1 MTAKTARLSQPG
13 RLDPILARARHAVR
27 ETLTPLIDDE
37 KTSDALVLVAC
48 SGGPDSLAL
57 AAATAFVAP
66 RLGLRAGAVIVD
78 HGLQEGSAQAAQQ
91 AAQQCRDL
99 GLDPITVRTTTVNLD
114 PGSGGLEGAARD
126 ARYQELS
133 NVQRETGAIAMLL
146 GHTLDDQAEQVLL
159 SIARGSGARSLAG
172 IPARRGTYVRPFL
185 EMRRTEIDHICAHLN
200 LTVWHDPT
208 NFLPKGST
216 ADDLQAA
223 PRRTVVRDL
232 ILPELEKYLGPG
244 IATSL
249 ARTAQLARDDDE
261 ALRQQAQA
269 LLQQATS
276 EHGDKHLTLD
286 CAALQNSPKAVR
298 TRALHQGG
306 LSIGIPSGYLA
317 FEHIAA
323 LDALVTQWRGQGP
336 VDLPGRYRGQRR
348 CGTLTLYV
356 AE

>member
-1 MTAKTARLSQPG
+1 MTLKNVSLTQPG
-13 RLDPILARARHAVR
+13 RLDPVLARARNAVR
-27 ETLTPLIDDE
+27 GTLTPLADNE

-57 AAATAFVAP
+57 GAATAFIAP
-66 RLGLRAGAVIVD
+66 RLGLRAGAIIVD

-91 AAQQCRDL
+91 AAQQCRYL
-99 GLDPITVRTTTVNLD
+99 GLNPVTVRTTTVDLD
-114 PGSGGLEGAARD
+114 AGSGGMEGAARD

-133 NVQRETGAIAMLL
+133 NVQRETGAIAVLL

-159 SIARGSGARSLAG
+159 SLARGSGTRSLAG
-172 IPARRGTYVRPFL
+172 IPARRGKYVRPFL
-185 EMRRTEIDHICAHLN
+185 GMRRTEIDHICDHLN

-208 NFLPKGST
+208 NFLPENSSEE
-216 ADDLQAA
+216 DFQNA
-223 PRRTVVRDL
+223 PRRTVVREI
-232 ILPELEKYLGPG
+232 ILPELERYLGPG

-249 ARTAQLARDDDE
+249 ARTSQLARDDDE
-261 ALRQQAQA
+261 ALRQQAHQ
-269 LLQQATS
+269 LLHRATTEHS
-276 EHGDKHLTLD
+276 EKHLTLD
-286 CAALQNSPKAVR
+286 CTTLQNSPKAVR

-306 LSIGIPSGYLA
+306 LSVGIPSGYLA

-323 LDALVTQWRGQGP
+323 LDALLTQWRGQGP
-336 VDLPGRYRGQRR
+336 VDLPGRYRGRRR